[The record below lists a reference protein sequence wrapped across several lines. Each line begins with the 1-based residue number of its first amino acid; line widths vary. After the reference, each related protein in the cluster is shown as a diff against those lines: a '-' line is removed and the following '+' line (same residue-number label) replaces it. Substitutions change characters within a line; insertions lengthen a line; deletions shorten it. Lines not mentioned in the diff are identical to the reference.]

1 MIKDRIVRIKLKR
14 QYQEQRP
21 MNYVGKVTHF
31 NDNWVGLEAIGLM
44 IARNQPN
51 HVQIDAHR
59 SATVVPRDNIE
70 SIALLPDNFD
80 IKNIR
85 VTTEGQQIQIDV
97 TGAPNIYIGELGE
110 G

>member
-14 QYQEQRP
+14 HYHEQRP
-21 MNYVGKVTHF
+21 MNYVGKVTAF
-31 NDNWVGLEAIGLM
+31 NDFWVAMEAVGVM
-44 IARNQPN
+44 VARNQPN
-51 HVQIDAHR
+51 HVQIDPHR
-59 SATVVPRDNIE
+59 SAAIIPRDNVE

-80 IKNIR
+80 VKTIR

-97 TGAPNIYIGELGE
+97 TGAPNVYIGELGE